1 MSSGLSPKLFH
12 FWSSQNIRISSYEVN
27 FQLVQPIQGPI
38 RFAGCEKA
46 AATKTCLYIWHS
58 NALPFGIQH
67 CSTNLRCHG
76 IFSLSSAVG
85 RRLVYAL
92 WVRERSWCVVKKAL
106 IPKATSASLDI
117 ITDALTSRDNSNCE
131 KKWKHSTVPWYLE
144 TRHNNIISVALA
156 NLRCT
161 HYASRPIPSEA
172 PLFYSTLLAGAG
184 SACPC
189 RIALQ
194 LHAATHSSEALEP
207 WGGNW
212 GGSISPQTRADFECL
227 AWGRTTTLSSIHFKY
242 FSLAWMGCH
251 SHSKPPNST
260 STCSSQRY
268 SRGWFWRPRIANS
281 CL

>member
-144 TRHNNIISVALA
+144 TRHNNIISVAFA
-156 NLRCT
+156 HLRCT

-172 PLFYSTLLAGAG
+172 PLFYST
-184 SACPC
+184 C
-189 RIALQ
+189 RCRERMPVPNCF
-194 LHAATHSSEALEP
+194 AATCSHSQFGGLRTMG
-207 WGGNW
+207 GGNW
-212 GGSISPQTRADFECL
+212 GEAFSPQTRAILSALHEGEPPHCL
-227 AWGRTTTLSSIHFKY
+227 RSISNTFHW
-242 FSLAWMGCH
+242 LG
-251 SHSKPPNST
+251 
-260 STCSSQRY
+260 
-268 SRGWFWRPRIANS
+268 
-281 CL
+281 